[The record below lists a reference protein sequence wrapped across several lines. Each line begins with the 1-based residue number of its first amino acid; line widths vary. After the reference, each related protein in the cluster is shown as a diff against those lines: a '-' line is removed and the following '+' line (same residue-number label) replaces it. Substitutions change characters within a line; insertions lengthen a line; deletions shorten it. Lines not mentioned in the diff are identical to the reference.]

1 MLKICILVCFSTI
14 ISKKHFSSF
23 AVAIELTQPVTSE
36 EIKLKVQV
44 KNLTDNIAEISK
56 CRRQDYKREKIKAL
70 GNYVIEIEKWESESY
85 KLFTPSADI
94 DPGYEEEEYVTLLRG
109 DAIIDTLYVKG
120 RSFSRAIDSK
130 RGFPS
135 GKYRLKVYFNPDF
148 WTTTDT
154 NGSNWIE
161 FNIE

>member
-1 MLKICILVCFSTI
+1 MLKICLLMFCSTI
-14 ISKKHFSSF
+14 FSKEHFSSF
-23 AVAIELTQPVTSE
+23 SVAIELTQPVTSE
-36 EIKLKVQV
+36 EIKVKVHV
-44 KNLTDNIAEISK
+44 KNLTDNIAKISK
-56 CRRQDYKREKIKAL
+56 HRRQDYKREKIKAL

-85 KLFTPSADI
+85 KLFAPSADI
-94 DPGYEEEEYVTLLRG
+94 DPVYEEEEYVTLRRG
-109 DAIIDTLYVKG
+109 DAIIDTLYVMG